1 MTKMIGTTGVTRI
14 TGLAW
19 MTKMNSWM
27 SGMSGIDGSHLMKEP
42 ELILYKEETV
52 GFRKLYLW
60 KNPKQNVV
68 VLYELRK
75 LQKMIKLI
83 PEMPEINNRGP

>member
-1 MTKMIGTTGVTRI
+1 M
-14 TGLAW
+14 
-19 MTKMNSWM
+19 
-27 SGMSGIDGSHLMKEP
+27 
-42 ELILYKEETV
+42 

-83 PEMPEINNRGP
+83 PEMPEINNRGPSSFFLRRHPFN